1 MIKLNVEH
9 TKNFYSEKEYNE
21 VATKASKAF
30 ETLVKRSG
38 KGNDFLGWLDLP
50 VEINVDDIVET
61 AKEIRSKCKTL
72 VVVGIGGS
80 YLGSA
85 AVIDAHKKYFNNDFE
100 VVFAGHNLSS
110 EYLNEL
116 VEYLQDKDFCINVI
130 SKSGTTIEPAIAF
143 RVLKELADKKYGK
156 NSGRIYATTDKERGA
171 LKQLATKEGYKTFVV
186 PDDVGGRFSVL
197 TPVGLLPIACAGVD
211 IKSLVQGAIDA
222 RAKYS
227 KNDIE
232 SNDALKYA
240 LVRNVLH
247 INKDIEVLVN
257 YEPKLNLFSEWW
269 KQLYGE
275 SEGKDHKGI
284 YVSSVTFSTDLHS
297 MGQMI
302 QDGKRNLF
310 ETIIKVNKSNKEVS
324 IPKDKDDLDGLNYL
338 SGKTL
343 SFVREQALNGTLIAH
358 VDGLVPNIMIEL
370 DEISSHTIGELIYFF
385 ELACGISG
393 YILEVNPFDQPGVE
407 AYKKNMFA
415 LLGKKGFEDLKKEL
429 ENKIK

>member
-9 TKNFYSEKEYNE
+9 TKSFIDEKDYKEVSKKVE
-21 VATKASKAF
+21 VAYDTLTKKNGA
-30 ETLVKRSG
+30 
-38 KGNDFLGWLDLP
+38 GNDFLGWLDLP
-50 VEINVDDIVET
+50 VEIQLDDIIKT
-61 AKEIRSKCKTL
+61 AEEIRSKCKVL

-85 AVIDAHKKYFNNDFE
+85 AVIDAHKKYFNNEFE
-100 VVFAGHNLSS
+100 VLFAGHNLSS
-110 EYLNEL
+110 TYLNEL
-116 VEYLQDKDFCINVI
+116 VEYLADKDFCINVI

-143 RVLKELADKKYGK
+143 RVLKELTEKKYGK
-156 NSGRIYATTDKERGA
+156 NSGRIYATTDKARGA
-171 LKQLATKEGYKTFVV
+171 LKQLATQEGYKTFVV

-197 TPVGLLPIACAGVD
+197 TPVGLLPIAFAGVD
-211 IKSLVQGAIDA
+211 VKELVQGAIDA
-222 RAKYS
+222 RAKYLE
-227 KNDIE
+227 KDVE
-232 SNDALKYA
+232 KNDALKYA

-310 ETIIKVNKSNKEVS
+310 ETIIKVNRSEKEVI
-324 IPKDKDDLDGLNYL
+324 IPKDADDLDGLNYL
-338 SGKTL
+338 SGQTL
-343 SFVREQALNGTLIAH
+343 SFVREQALKGTLVAH
-358 VDGLVPNIMIEL
+358 VDGLVPNMIIEL
-370 DEISSHTIGELIYFF
+370 DEIKPYTIGELIYFF
-385 ELACGISG
+385 EFACGISG
-393 YILEVNPFDQPGVE
+393 YVLGVNPFDQPGVE

-415 LLGKKGFEDLKKEL
+415 LLGKKGFEDIKKDLEKKLK
-429 ENKIK
+429 